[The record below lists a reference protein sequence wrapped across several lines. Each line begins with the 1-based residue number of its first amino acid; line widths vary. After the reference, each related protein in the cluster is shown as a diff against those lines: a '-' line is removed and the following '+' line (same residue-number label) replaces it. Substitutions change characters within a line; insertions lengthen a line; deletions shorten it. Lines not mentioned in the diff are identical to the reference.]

1 MMSVTEAGLG
11 RTKAWDERYYA
22 HVFATADEYQHTL
35 IVETDGDYI
44 STSTGERLVDFT
56 SGLLCVNAGQ
66 RNQDVRDAI
75 VAAMDRFG
83 FVWEGFAN
91 PYRTRAAKLIM
102 EDVLGSDGWAG
113 RIRFTSSGSEAVEL
127 ALLVAKTVTRATEL
141 VSRDFAYHGWTHG
154 ALSLMGLPGSRGI
167 LAAPDGEVR
176 RPPGIPMPGVHFRL
190 PLPIAGAVRLRT
202 RTPSARRR
210 PETFACI
217 AATEH
222 MIRTLGSDTSA
233 AVVVE
238 PIFGVGMIH
247 PPAEYLGQLRE
258 LTRDYGILLID
269 DEVMTGFGRTG
280 RWFAYQH
287 SEGVTPDLMAI
298 GKGVVSAA
306 LPVGGG
312 LVISRRIS
320 DIMDRFRWETVSTFA
335 GHPIT
340 MAAVEA
346 NVAWMLEERIPE
358 RAEAQGK
365 LLGDL
370 LVQLRD
376 RHPSVDA
383 VQGAGLLWPWS
394 WFGRMGPAN
403 RSSPT
408 IVTRSRWVTRSH
420 RHSSSPPSPGGT
432 AWHWRRR
439 HRTRC
444 ASDHHS
450 RWTITR
456 SSTAFRS
463 STRCWMLLIAGMGF
477 EHRHVAE
484 KLNRPGGEMRSTRPL
499 PLTAGVA
506 AVRRGC
512 GGTGTHSR
520 CPAAWAGARRG
531 SAASPP
537 PGSRPRRRPRA
548 SSASRR
554 RAARSAGRSSRS
566 TSATSSTR

>member
-1 MMSVTEAGLG
+1 MMSVTEAELEEL
-11 RTKAWDERYYA
+11 RAWDERYYA

-44 STSTGERLVDFT
+44 YTSTGERLVDFT

-66 RNQDVRDAI
+66 RNQRVRDAI

-127 ALLVAKTVTRATEL
+127 ALLVAKTVTGRPNI

-176 RPPGIPMPGVHFRL
+176 RPPGIPLPGVHFAPAPHCRRC
-190 PLPIAGAVRLRT
+190 PIAHT
-202 RTPSARRR
+202 Y
-210 PETFACI
+210 PECKASTGTLACV

-222 MIRTLGSDTSA
+222 MIRTLGSDTVA

-306 LPVGGG
+306 LP
-312 LVISRRIS
+312 
-320 DIMDRFRWETVSTFA
+320 A
-335 GHPIT
+335 G
-340 MAAVEA
+340 
-346 NVAWMLEERIPE
+346 
-358 RAEAQGK
+358 RA
-365 LLGDL
+365 
-370 LVQLRD
+370 
-376 RHPSVDA
+376 RHQPPH
-383 VQGAGLLWPWS
+383 Q
-394 WFGRMGPAN
+394 
-403 RSSPT
+403 
-408 IVTRSRWVTRSH
+408 
-420 RHSSSPPSPGGT
+420 RHHG
-432 AWHWRRR
+432 
-439 HRTRC
+439 
-444 ASDHHS
+444 
-450 RWTITR
+450 
-456 SSTAFRS
+456 
-463 STRCWMLLIAGMGF
+463 
-477 EHRHVAE
+477 
-484 KLNRPGGEMRSTRPL
+484 PL
-499 PLTAGVA
+499 PLGD
-506 AVRRGC
+506 GE
-512 GGTGTHSR
+512 HL
-520 CPAAWAGARRG
+520 
-531 SAASPP
+531 
-537 PGSRPRRRPRA
+537 RRPPDHHGGGGSERGVDA
-548 SSASRR
+548 PGADS
-554 RAARSAGRSSRS
+554 
-566 TSATSSTR
+566 

>member
-1 MMSVTEAGLG
+1 MMSVTEAELEEL
-11 RTKAWDERYYA
+11 RAWDERYYA

-44 STSTGERLVDFT
+44 YTSTGERLVDFT

-66 RNQDVRDAI
+66 RNQRVRDAI

-102 EDVLGSDGWAG
+102 EDVLGADGWAG

-127 ALLVAKTVTRATEL
+127 ALLVAKTVTGRPNI

-176 RPPGIPMPGVHFRL
+176 RPPGIPVPGVHFAPAPHCRRC
-190 PLPIAGAVRLRT
+190 PIAHT
-202 RTPSARRR
+202 Y
-210 PETFACI
+210 PECKASTGTLACI

-222 MIRTLGSDTSA
+222 MIRTLGSDTVA

-306 LPVGGG
+306 LPVGG

-383 VQGAGLLWPWS
+383 VQGAGLLWAVELVRPDGS
-394 WFGRMGPAN
+394 GQPF
-403 RSSPT
+403 
-408 IVTRSRWVTRSH
+408 VTDD
-420 RHSSSPPSPGGT
+420 RHSIPVGDALAPSQFV
-432 AWHWRRR
+432 AALARR
-439 HRTRC
+439 HGMALATAPPNTLRIGPSL
-444 ASDHHS
+444 AVDDHTIEHGIQILDKVLDALD
-450 RWTITR
+450 RWDGSSTDVLQR
-456 SSTAFRS
+456 SSTDQ
-463 STRCWMLLIAGMGF
+463 
-477 EHRHVAE
+477 ED
-484 KLNRPGGEMRSTRPL
+484 K
-499 PLTAGVA
+499 
-506 AVRRGC
+506 
-512 GGTGTHSR
+512 
-520 CPAAWAGARRG
+520 
-531 SAASPP
+531 
-537 PGSRPRRRPRA
+537 
-548 SSASRR
+548 
-554 RAARSAGRSSRS
+554 
-566 TSATSSTR
+566 